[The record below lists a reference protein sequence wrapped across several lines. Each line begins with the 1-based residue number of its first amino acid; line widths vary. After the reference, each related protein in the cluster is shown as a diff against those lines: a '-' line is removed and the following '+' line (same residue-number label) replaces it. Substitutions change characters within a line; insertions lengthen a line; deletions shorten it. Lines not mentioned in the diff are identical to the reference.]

1 MTLVEK
7 TLEDNPLPCFDV
19 SPFQFP
25 KLLNALAM
33 VLNQDQDKDKQI
45 DSSVNSEVGDDS
57 SSRWWDN
64 RVIKDGPLAEEQ
76 KWVLTNLQNSPI
88 HSHFVGTVQTSVFRL
103 GSQARV
109 IFERW

>member
-1 MTLVEK
+1 MIAAAGAGIIE
-7 TLEDNPLPCFDV
+7 
-19 SPFQFP
+19 
-25 KLLNALAM
+25 LLGM
-33 VLNQDQDKDKQI
+33 D
-45 DSSVNSEVGDDS
+45 
-57 SSRWWDN
+57 RW
-64 RVIKDGPLAEEQ
+64 EQ